1 GPSVPS
7 IQQLVVL
14 AAVVACTKAGFL
26 APAGVA
32 YSAPL
37 SYSPGPAVHS
47 VPVAHAVHAAP
58 VAYAA
63 APVAKA
69 VIAKTVD
76 EEYDPNPQYSYSY
89 DVHDGITGDAKTQ
102 QETRNGDQVQ
112 GSYSLL
118 EADGTRRI
126 VEYTADPQNGF
137 NAVVH
142 KEPATVAVK
151 AVAPVVAKVHAAPVA
166 YAAPA
171 APVAYAAPAAS
182 VAYAAPAA
190 PVAYAAPAAPAAI
203 IKSHNY
209 Y

>member
-1 GPSVPS
+1 
-7 IQQLVVL
+7 VVVC
-14 AAVVACTKAGFL
+14 AKAGIL
-26 APAGVA
+26 SAPGVA
-32 YSAPL
+32 YQAAPL
-37 SYSPGPAVHS
+37 SYSPGPAIHS

-142 KEPATVAVK
+142 KEPAAVAVK
-151 AVAPVVAKVHAAPVA
+151 AVAPVVAKVHAAPAIAAYAAAPAAPVA

-171 APVAYAAPAAS
+171 APVAYAAPAAPL
-182 VAYAAPAA
+182 AYAAPG
-190 PVAYAAPAAPAAI
+190 APAAI
-203 IKSHNY
+203 LKTHNY